1 MKKLYSFAFL
11 LLLVCCLTSCVD
23 IEESYN
29 FKADGSCS
37 VVYGFDMSHAV
48 SILKNLMSDSLQATP
63 QFSMVK
69 DTSLNFYSALPDSTQ
84 QKLTPNEVNMAKSS
98 NLAIKMNLK
107 ESIMKVNI
115 SHVAK
120 NSADLQ
126 YYLDHISKISMN
138 SRLGNVPKNN
148 GEPLKFDSQ
157 QLMAGQDY
165 YIYEVT
171 PHKFYR
177 IIDKAKFNA
186 FLKKTSSTLAMAK
199 AMLIDMPYKVVLNF
213 AHPVKK
219 INNNKAILSA
229 DRKHVTLITNMD
241 EVIKDPSIMNLKIEF

>member
-1 MKKLYSFAFL
+1 MKKIYPLAL
-11 LLLVCCLTSCVD
+11 LFVLICCLTSCVD

-37 VVYGFDMSHAV
+37 VVYGFDMGRAV

-84 QKLTPNEVNMAKSS
+84 QKLTPDEVVMTKSS
-98 NLAIKMNLK
+98 NLAVKMNLK
-107 ESIMKVNI
+107 ESIMKVSIN
-115 SHVAK
+115 HVSK
-120 NSADLQ
+120 NTADLQ
-126 YYLDHISKISMN
+126 YYLDHISKLSMN
-138 SRLGNVPKNN
+138 DKLSNAAKNDA
-148 GEPLKFDSQ
+148 EPRNFDAQ
-157 QLMAGQDY
+157 QLLAGEDY
-165 YIYEVT
+165 YVYEVT

-177 IIDKAKFNA
+177 VIDKAKFNA

-219 INNNKAILSA
+219 INNSKAILSA

-241 EVIKDPSIMNLKIEF
+241 EVMKDPTIMNLKIDF

>member
-1 MKKLYSFAFL
+1 VKKIYPLAFL
-11 LLLVCCLTSCVD
+11 LLLICCLTSCVD

-84 QKLTPNEVNMAKSS
+84 QKLSPEEANMAKSS
-98 NLAIKMNLK
+98 NLSVKMNLK
-107 ESIMKVNI
+107 ESIMKINI

-120 NSADLQ
+120 NYADLQ

-138 SRLGNVPKNN
+138 SRFGNSAKGDNVP
-148 GEPLKFDSQ
+148 LRFDSQ

-165 YIYEVT
+165 YNYDVT

-177 IIDKAKFNA
+177 VIDKAKFNA

-229 DRKHVTLITNMD
+229 DRKHVTLITNID
-241 EVIKDPSIMNLKIEF
+241 EVMKDPSIMNLKIDF